1 MQYIQRYLEGY
12 GVKMSIKLELTVDE
26 VNGIL
31 NALGH
36 LPYSQVVNLIENIR
50 SQAVK
55 QINNPKE
62 GD

>member
-1 MQYIQRYLEGY
+1 
-12 GVKMSIKLELTVDE
+12 VVKLELTVDE